1 MTPATAAIVALGERR
16 LRERR
21 IAVPG
26 DLTTQLV
33 NRITADRDQLREDN
47 RRLRQIIADYA
58 ALADKAVYAHGERGN
73 EE

>member
-16 LRERR
+16 LRNRR

-33 NRITADRDQLREDN
+33 NRITADRDQLRADN
-47 RRLRQIIADYA
+47 LALRKIIADYS
-58 ALADKAVYAHGERGN
+58 ALLDERGDG
-73 EE
+73 E